1 MELGGLASVVLGLL
15 MAGAGVALIVV
26 YWRGRNPVGPPAQS
40 SSAVPPTPA
49 PPPVIPTPAPP
60 TTPPLNTAAP
70 LPHSSTAERMERLQQ
85 LRAQH
90 SGGPDPIAAPP
101 DDPTL
106 FDPPHSPTPPDP
118 TALDPTIPLPLEF
131 ADGELLAAGE
141 GLPPRVSQR
150 GARSPRYTAAWRGAV
165 AQRTAATGSR
175 SFRTIVGVVIV
186 LGFLALLIGLLVS
199 SATSPRPA
207 PPGTAA
213 LIVAEFGS
221 GPAFTRDD
229 SARAVADGIRLATMA
244 GGDATRMPVNKAG
257 LITNAADA
265 VDELNRQHAQAVLW
279 GTMPSGING
288 PISATLTWR
297 AAPPPAPWVRYDP
310 AAGLLVPA
318 QVPLPDQPRLAP
330 YSGPNDAPANSNPLT
345 SALQALQRYGIG
357 DYEAARAQAARL
369 PSDAPPATANLAA
382 FVRANSLLLLGQ
394 PTEARAIYAA
404 LDARGWHDP
413 AVLNNWGVAAL
424 QAQDAPA
431 ARAAFDRAAAA
442 QPAPSPTA
450 LAIILTNRG
459 LAAEAAGDYA
469 GALAAYDA
477 ALKSDPKSGP
487 ANRQRGWLAYR
498 LSDSA
503 GATLYTAK
511 AAVAQPDNPA
521 LDRQAGL
528 IALMQRQPQ
537 SAVSHFARATD
548 RYNVWISDLSKTE
561 GAANS
566 RSNSSE
572 AIRASEQIRAL
583 NVEKGTTAYYTGL
596 AYTEMAQGKPRP
608 GFLEQAWRNLRG
620 DKTEAERAIAAFQE
634 AIRLNQDRAGVR
646 YQMGL
651 LYRQQ
656 GDRSNARAQFAKAK
670 ELQADAPGA
679 YEALAE
685 MDLEDKQPAAAL
697 AEYQAL
703 LKANPS
709 YMPALIKMGDIY
721 SAGGD
726 NAGKLRT
733 YGAVAA
739 ITATTPQE
747 HFWRAQALAALD
759 RRDEAIAEARTAI
772 DGDPNLWAAHL
783 LLGNLYRDAHSDDA
797 ANAEY
802 ASVLKAQPANVE
814 ALYEIGKLEALHG
827 NTDAARDHWQQVAKI
842 QPDHPEVHFAL
853 GKLYEQRA
861 AQATQ
866 AGKPDE
872 ANKWLDA
879 AIGEYNTAIAKN
891 AGKPDALLNLGQLQ
905 EQRGNWKEAEKRYS
919 EAIKGAPNLVEA
931 RQGLVRVLLKQPGRD
946 GDALKAAQDFG
957 RLAPN
962 DARAPKLLGTV
973 FLFRDDPNSAL
984 TQYQAALRLQ
994 PGDPEAYYGLG
1005 RAYQLQGDP
1014 AQARQNY
1021 QAALTA
1027 QPGSP
1032 AALTGLGD
1040 LALDGGQY
1048 GQAQEYYTQAQ
1059 QADANYAPAW
1069 VGLGRALNRL
1079 SVTQPDLANKAR
1091 DALTHAATLDPTA
1104 AEPHFYLGE
1113 IYAERALWAKA
1124 IAEYTTAA
1132 NLHPSWA
1139 MPQFRLGQVYLSQKQ
1154 TAEALKA
1161 YQQATKLDPQLL
1173 EGWFGLGQAERE
1185 VGNRK
1190 EAINAY
1196 RKAIALK
1203 GDYAAAWLYLGYTLE
1218 EDGQR
1223 PEAVDAFNHAAGSAS
1238 DDIQIRNAAQEALRG
1253 H

>member
-15 MAGAGVALIVV
+15 MAGVGIVLIAV
-26 YWRGRNPVGPPAQS
+26 YWRGRNPGGPASSALPAAPASGPPISPA
-40 SSAVPPTPA
+40 A
-49 PPPVIPTPAPP
+49 PPVP
-60 TTPPLNTAAP
+60 PPLNTPLAP
-70 LPHSSTAERMERLQQ
+70 PHNSAAERMERLQQ

-90 SGGPDPIAAPP
+90 AAPGPDPIAAPP
-101 DDPTL
+101 DDPDL
-106 FDPPHSPTPPDP
+106 FDSPHRRTSPDP
-118 TALDPTIPLPLEF
+118 TALDPTAPLSL
-131 ADGELLAAGE
+131 AGGELLAASE
-141 GLPPRVSQR
+141 GLPPGVTRY
-150 GARSPRYTAAWRGAV
+150 GARPPRYTAAWRGAV
-165 AQRTAATGSR
+165 AQRTAATGGS

-186 LGFLALLIGLLVS
+186 LGFLALLVGLLVNG
-199 SATSPRPA
+199 ATGVRPA
-207 PPGTAA
+207 VPGSAV

-229 SARAVADGIRLATMA
+229 SARAVADGIRRATAA

-265 VDELNRQHAQAVLW
+265 EKELNRQHAQALLW
-279 GTMPSGING
+279 GTLPLGLNG
-288 PISATLTWR
+288 PVSATLTWR
-297 AAPPPAPWVRYDP
+297 AAPPPAPWLRYD
-310 AAGLLVPA
+310 AATGLLVPA
-318 QVPLPDQPRLAP
+318 QVALPDQPRLAP
-330 YSGPNDAPANSNPLT
+330 YSGPNEAPANASPLT
-345 SALQALQRYGIG
+345 MALQALQRYGSG
-357 DYEAARAQAARL
+357 DYEAARNGAAGL
-369 PSDAPPATANLAA
+369 PADAPPATANLAA
-382 FVRANSLLLLGQ
+382 FVRANSLLMLKQ
-394 PTEARAIYAA
+394 PTAARAIYAA
-404 LDARGWHDP
+404 LDARGWSDP

-424 QAQDAPA
+424 QGGDTA
-431 ARAAFDRAAAA
+431 AAVTAFDRAAAG
-442 QPAPSPTA
+442 QPAPAPATVA
-450 LAIILTNRG
+450 VILTNRG

-469 GALAAYDA
+469 GAQAAYDA
-477 ALKSDPKSGP
+477 ALKADPNSGP

-511 AAVAQPDNPA
+511 AAAVQPDNPA

-528 IALMQRQPQ
+528 INLMQRQPQ
-537 SAVSHFARATD
+537 SAVAHFTRATAG
-548 RYNVWISDLSKTE
+548 YNAWISDLSKSE

-596 AYTEMAQGKPRP
+596 AYGELAQGKPRP

-620 DKTEAERAIAAFQE
+620 DKTEAERAIAAFQD
-634 AIRLNQDRAGVR
+634 AIRLDQDRAGVR

-656 GDRSNARAQFAKAK
+656 GDRPNARAQFAKAK
-670 ELQADAPGA
+670 ELQATAPGA

-697 AEYQAL
+697 TEYQAL
-703 LKANPS
+703 LQANPV

-726 NAGKLRT
+726 TARKLAN
-733 YGAVAA
+733 YGAVVA
-739 ITATTPQE
+739 ITANTPQE

-759 RRDEAIAEARTAI
+759 RRDEAIAEARSAV
-772 DGDPNLWAAHL
+772 DRDPNLWQAHL
-783 LLGNLYRDAHSDDA
+783 LLGNLYRDAPADDA

-802 ASVLKAQPANVE
+802 AAVLKTQPDNVE

-827 NTDAARDHWQQVAKI
+827 NTDAAREHWMQVAKI

-866 AGKPDE
+866 AGKAGE
-872 ANKWLDA
+872 ANNWLDA

-905 EQRGNWKEAEKRYS
+905 EQRANWKEAEKRYS
-919 EAIKGAPNLVEA
+919 DAIKGDANLVEA

-957 RLAPN
+957 RYAPN
-962 DARAPKLLGTV
+962 DARAPLLLGAV

-984 TQYQAALRLQ
+984 TQYQQALRLQ
-994 PGDPEAYYGLG
+994 PGDPAAYYGLG
-1005 RAYQLQGDP
+1005 RAYALQGDP
-1014 AQARQNY
+1014 ARARQNY
-1021 QAALTA
+1021 QAALAA
-1027 QPGSP
+1027 QPGAP

-1048 GQAQEYYTQAQ
+1048 GQAQDYYTQAQ
-1059 QADANYAPAW
+1059 QAAANYAPAW
-1069 VGLGRALNRL
+1069 VGLGRTLNRL

-1091 DALTHAATLDPTA
+1091 DALTHAAELDPTA

-1132 NLHPSWA
+1132 NLHPGWA
-1139 MPQFRLGQVYLSQKQ
+1139 MPQFRLGQVYLAQKQ

-1161 YQQATKLDPQLL
+1161 YQAATKLDPQLL

-1196 RKAIALK
+1196 RKAIALR

-1223 PEAVDAFNHAAGSAS
+1223 PEAIDAFNHAAGSAT